1 MPAHDLKLLIDAA
14 HAAGDIARKYFR
26 ANPETWDKS
35 DNQGPVTEADLAVD
49 RMLHSEL
56 LQAQPDYGWLSEET
70 EDTAARL
77 TCPRVFII
85 DPIDGTRAFIAGE
98 ETFAHSLAIAQNGE
112 IITAVVHLPMKNL
125 TYSAT
130 KGGGA
135 FLNGKPINAS
145 TAKDIASARILITR
159 PTLKPELWP
168 GGVPDL
174 SPNFRPSLAYR
185 MCLAADGSFD
195 GMLTLRDTWEWDV
208 AAGDL
213 IAREAGATVTTREN
227 LPARYNNA
235 TPLLAGMIAA
245 SKLLH
250 PQFINR
256 L

>member
-1 MPAHDLKLLIDAA
+1 LPARDLKLLTDAA
-14 HAAGDIARKYFR
+14 HAAGDIARKYFQ
-26 ANPETWDKS
+26 ANPETWDKG

-49 RMLHSEL
+49 RMLHGEL
-56 LQAQPDYGWLSEET
+56 LKMRPDYGWLSEET
-70 EDTAARL
+70 EDNTARL

-98 ETFAHSLAIAQNGE
+98 KTFAHSLAIAEDGE
-112 IITAVVHLPMKNL
+112 IVTAVVHLPMKGL

-135 FLNGKPINAS
+135 FLNGNPINAS
-145 TAKDIASARILITR
+145 DAQDIASARVLITR
-159 PTLKPELWP
+159 PTLKPALWP
-168 GGVPDL
+168 GGAPDL

-213 IAREAGATVTTREN
+213 IAQEAGAIVTTREN
-227 LPARYNNA
+227 RPARYNNPK
-235 TPLLAGMIAA
+235 PLLSGMIAA
-245 SKLLH
+245 PKWLH
-250 PQFINR
+250 PQFIAR